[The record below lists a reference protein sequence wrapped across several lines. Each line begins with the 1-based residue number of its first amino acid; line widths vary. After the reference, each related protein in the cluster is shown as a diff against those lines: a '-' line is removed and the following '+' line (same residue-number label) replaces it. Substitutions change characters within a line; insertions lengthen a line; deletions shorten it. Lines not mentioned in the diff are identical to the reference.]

1 MANWQHSVRQ
11 LHQRTRGAAGASGA
25 GEGSAVCGAGG
36 PRPAPCARG
45 GDLRH
50 DPAGA
55 ERPAGR
61 GGQPAALRAEG
72 VSGPARGGR
81 GGRRGDDARE
91 PAAGAR
97 GAGPP
102 GVDFVLAADTGGDS
116 LTGGKDWAVSKVTGR
131 DQQVLSA
138 LVEYRKVRP
147 HFRFIHVVLG
157 PGCDAETSEDEM
169 RRRWRP
175 AGGRDLPWS
184 RQAPGYLGAF
194 SMEAAIAEMVPLVAT
209 LAPNRTPGIM
219 WRALADT
226 ENCRLPRAPVAEGE
240 NGGHDDG
247 EDRVVL
253 ERHGNQALVPRRW
266 LYHGLVFDYAEPELF
281 L

>member
-1 MANWQHSVRQ
+1 V
-11 LHQRTRGAAGASGA
+11 
-25 GEGSAVCGAGG
+25 VC
-36 PRPAPCARG
+36 
-45 GDLRH
+45 
-50 DPAGA
+50 
-55 ERPAGR
+55 
-61 GGQPAALRAEG
+61 
-72 VSGPARGGR
+72 
-81 GGRRGDDARE
+81 GGRR
-91 PAAGAR
+91 AAEEGHSLEHTKRRVWWAAADR
-97 GAGPP
+97 GHILCIQYVSGLLPEHIYIHGQ

-169 RRRWRP
+169 RRQV
-175 AGGRDLPWS
+175 AADEVDADLPWCAG
-184 RQAPGYLGAF
+184 RRYLGAF

>member
-1 MANWQHSVRQ
+1 VH
-11 LHQRTRGAAGASGA
+11 
-25 GEGSAVCGAGG
+25 
-36 PRPAPCARG
+36 
-45 GDLRH
+45 
-50 DPAGA
+50 
-55 ERPAGR
+55 
-61 GGQPAALRAEG
+61 AAL
-72 VSGPARGGR
+72 
-81 GGRRGDDARE
+81 DHL
-91 PAAGAR
+91 
-97 GAGPP
+97 

-169 RRRWRP
+169 RRQV
-175 AGGRDLPWS
+175 AADEVDADLPWCAG
-184 RQAPGYLGAF
+184 RRYLGAF

-226 ENCRLPRAPVAEGE
+226 ENCHLPRAPVAEGE